1 MKDKFVPK
9 SQDDKKALS
18 VRIEEKSIRKIDIL
32 AKINNVSRNK
42 MIEQLLDFA
51 LERTEIEEDIK

>member
-9 SQDDKKALS
+9 SQDNKKALS
-18 VRIEEKSIRKIDIL
+18 VRLEERAINKIDKL
-32 AKINNVSRNK
+32 ATKNNVSRNK

-51 LERTEIEEDIK
+51 LERTELEE